1 MVDISA
7 LLKVKKVLFINKYYK
22 LSFYKLVA
30 KFNSA
35 AEDTCFA
42 LLLKQRYEKEF
53 HHQIILPLF
62 T

>member
-30 KFNSA
+30 KFYSA
-35 AEDTCFA
+35 AKDTCFA
-42 LLLKQRYEKEF
+42 LLLKQRYEKGF